1 MSSGL
6 LEWVAGVSAH
16 KDPGFGIAPG
26 VVKDNLNLLSE
37 GRIEVK
43 VSAHPEFNPLAR
55 LVGLGGGSDRGVVW
69 APQVGDEVLVAY
81 NKNDPRDAYILGGL
95 WSTTVRPPEMTL
107 PTDFINKRIIKT
119 GIKDSPFAHTV
130 EIDDA
135 LQSIKITTS
144 TEHEITLDPEK
155 IEISTTKGV
164 HTICLNILNV
174 PPSIEIST
182 KGDITLS
189 APLGKI
195 SLEALELEMS
205 GEVSTSI
212 SSEGVVSVEGLSI
225 ELN

>member
-6 LEWVAGVSAH
+6 LEWVTGVSSH
-16 KDPGFGIAPG
+16 KDQGFGISPG
-26 VVKDNLNLLSE
+26 IVQDNTNLLSE

-81 NKNDPRDAYILGGL
+81 NKNDQRDAYILGGL

-107 PTDFINKRIIKT
+107 PTDFLNKRVIRT
-119 GIKDSPFAHTV
+119 GIDDSPFAHTIV
-130 EIDDA
+130 IDDA
-135 LQSIKITTS
+135 LQSIEITTGAN
-144 TEHEITLDPEK
+144 HKITLDLDQ
-155 IEISTTKGV
+155 IEISTAEGV
-164 HTICLNILNV
+164 HTITMNILNV
-174 PPSIEIST
+174 PPSIEISSQ
-182 KGDITLS
+182 GDITLS

-195 SLEALELEMS
+195 TLDAMELEMS

-212 SSEGVVSVEGLSI
+212 SSEGTVSVEGLSI

>member
-6 LEWVAGVSAH
+6 LEWVSGISSE
-16 KDPGFGIAPG
+16 KDSGFGIAPG
-26 VVKDNLNLLSE
+26 IVQDNFNLLSE

-43 VSAHPEFNPLAR
+43 VSAHPEFNPHAR
-55 LVGLGGGSDRGVVW
+55 LVGLGGGSGRGFVW
-69 APQVGDEVLVAY
+69 APQIGDEVLVAF
-81 NKNDPRDAYILGGL
+81 NKNDQRDAYVLGGL
-95 WSTTVRPPEMTL
+95 WSTTVRTPLDL
-107 PTDFINKRIIKT
+107 PTDFITKRVIKT
-119 GIKDSPFAHTV
+119 GVKDSPLAHTI

-144 TEHEITLDPEK
+144 TEQEITLDPEK
-155 IEISTTKGV
+155 IEISTSEGV
-164 HTICLNILNV
+164 HTITLNIVNT

-182 KGDITLS
+182 LGDIVLS

-195 SLEALELEMS
+195 SLDALELEMS

-212 SSEGVVSVEGLSI
+212 SSEGTVSVEGLSI

>member
-6 LEWVAGVSAH
+6 LEWVTGVSQKEH
-16 KDPGFGIAPG
+16 GFGISPG
-26 VVKDNLNLLSE
+26 IVKDNLNLLSE

-69 APQVGDEVLVAY
+69 APQIGDEVLVAY
-81 NKNDPRDAYILGGL
+81 NKNDQRDAYVLGGL
-95 WSTTVRPPEMTL
+95 WSTTVRPPEIEL
-107 PTDFINKRIIKT
+107 PTDFMNKRIIKT
-119 GIKDSPFAHTV
+119 GIKDSPFAHKV
-130 EIDDA
+130 VIDDA

-144 TEHEITLDPEK
+144 SEHEITLDLEK
-155 IEISTTKGV
+155 IEITTTQGV
-164 HTICLNILNV
+164 HTISLNILNV

-195 SLEALELEMS
+195 SLEAMELEMS

-212 SSEGVVSVEGLSI
+212 SSEGTISVEGLSI

>member
-6 LEWVAGVSAH
+6 LEWVTGVSSH
-16 KDPGFGIAPG
+16 KEHGFGISPG
-26 VVKDNLNLLSE
+26 IVKDNLNLLSE

-81 NKNDPRDAYILGGL
+81 NKNDQRDAYVLGGL
-95 WSTTVRPPEMTL
+95 WSTSVRPPEISEPL
-107 PTDFINKRIIKT
+107 DFVNKRIIKT
-119 GIKDSPFAHTV
+119 GMEDSPFAHTIV
-130 EIDDA
+130 IDDA
-135 LQSIKITTS
+135 LQSIKITTAAN
-144 TEHEITLDPEK
+144 HEITLDLEQ
-155 IEISTTKGV
+155 IQISTAESV
-164 HTICLNILNV
+164 HTITMNILNV
-174 PPSIEIST
+174 PPSIEISSQ
-182 KGDITLS
+182 GDITLS

-195 SLEALELEMS
+195 TLDAMELEMS

-212 SSEGVVSVEGLSI
+212 SSEGTVSVEGLSI